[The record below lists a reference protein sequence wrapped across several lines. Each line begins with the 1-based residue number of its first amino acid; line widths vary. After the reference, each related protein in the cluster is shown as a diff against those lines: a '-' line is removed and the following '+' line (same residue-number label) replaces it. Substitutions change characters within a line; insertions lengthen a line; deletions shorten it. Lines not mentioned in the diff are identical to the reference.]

1 MWTGLKGWA
10 GGSFSREKLSSEVAG
25 YEDEDD
31 NNGGLIDLAAPLNGT
46 RMSTT

>member
-10 GGSFSREKLSSEVAG
+10 GGGRGKLSSEVAG

-31 NNGGLIDLAAPLNGT
+31 NNGGLIDVAAPLNGT
-46 RMSTT
+46 RMFTT